1 MKLPTNKKYRGVIV
15 PAVTP
20 LKADHELD
28 EWGVEKLFAFFRRH
42 GVLPFIMGTTG
53 EASSLP
59 MRIRQQYIR
68 MAARLK
74 QPGEMLYVGI
84 SSNCLEDSVE
94 LGKFCFEEGVD
105 VVVAN
110 LPPVYALTE
119 GQMKQYFELLSQR
132 VGGPLMIYNIPATTQ
147 QSIPLRVI
155 DELSRQ
161 RNIVGIKDSERDEER
176 LKQSLQLW
184 SGRPDFSHFLGWA
197 AKSSFALL
205 NGGDG
210 LVPSTGNIAP
220 GIYREMMEAAE
231 KGDVKKLADLQEQS
245 DRMGASYQSGGTL
258 GESLAVLKSLMH
270 KAGICER
277 YMMPPL

>member
-1 MKLPTNKKYRGVIV
+1 MKMHINKKYRGIIV

-20 LKADHELD
+20 LTADHELD

-59 MRIRQQYIR
+59 IRIRQQYIR
-68 MAARLK
+68 IASRLK
-74 QPGEMLYVGI
+74 QPGELLYAGI
-84 SSNCLEDSVE
+84 SSNCPEDSVE
-94 LGKFCFEEGVD
+94 LGKFCFGEGVD

-110 LPPVYALTE
+110 LPSYYALTE
-119 GQMKQYFELLSQR
+119 GQMKRYFELLSER
-132 VGGPLMIYNIPATTQ
+132 VGGPLMIYNIPATTH
-147 QSIPLRVI
+147 QSIPLSVI
-155 DELSRQ
+155 DELSRH
-161 RNIVGIKDSERDEER
+161 RNIVGIKDSERNEER

-197 AKSSFALL
+197 AKSAFALS

-231 KGDVKKLADLQEQS
+231 EGNEEKLADLQEQS
-245 DRMGASYQSGGTL
+245 DRIGASYQSNGTL
-258 GESLAVLKSLMH
+258 GETLAALKALMN
-270 KAGICER
+270 KEGICGR